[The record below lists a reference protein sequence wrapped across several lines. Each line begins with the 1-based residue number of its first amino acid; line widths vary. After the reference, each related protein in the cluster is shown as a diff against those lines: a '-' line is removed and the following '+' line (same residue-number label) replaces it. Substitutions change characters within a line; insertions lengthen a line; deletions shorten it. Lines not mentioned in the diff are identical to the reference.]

1 MGLNLIKNTLFELI
15 VSRNKV
21 REIMLEK
28 TNRKKLSIQMEFGQI
43 ALIDALWHIFF
54 AKIEHIH

>member
-21 REIMLEK
+21 IMLEK
-28 TNRKKLSIQMEFGQI
+28 TQRKRLNIQIEFGQI
-43 ALIDALWHIFF
+43 ALLDVLWHIFF